1 MFELIQAILTREYQR
16 QLFFLKQFDA
26 SRHLKPTMLQCSLSP
41 GRILSGHNFQS
52 STFEAPKFSQSFLPL
67 PFRWVLPAGLGL
79 GPRLPRQS
87 AAALCSR
94 QLSRPRCGRS
104 AASRGQGSSEC
115 G

>member
-26 SRHLKPTMLQCSLSP
+26 SRHLKPTMSQCSLSP

-79 GPRLPRQS
+79 GPQLPRPNTTDS
-87 AAALCSR
+87 GSCEIR
-94 QLSRPRCGRS
+94 QRLGRS